1 MLALLVWLAGCVL
14 GVWEIV
20 HGGFVHELKAFA
32 LCAGVTIW
40 IIGGANWIGQ
50 KLGNVVAHRTAAPSV
65 GPYTTGLRPDEQE
78 RELLRK
84 AAALHQKTRE
94 G

>member
-1 MLALLVWLAGCVL
+1 MLPLLVWLAGCVA
-14 GVWEIV
+14 GVWYIV
-20 HGGFVHELKAFA
+20 HAGYGHFAVGFA
-32 LCAGVTIW
+32 LCCAVSFW

-50 KLGNVVAHRTAAPSV
+50 KLGNVAVRRMEAPSAE
-65 GPYTTGLRPDEQE
+65 PYATGLRSTEQE

-84 AAALHQKTRE
+84 AASLHQKAHE